1 MKKKETEGNSLGRKE
16 RCPSC
21 GSKKIII
28 NHDGEKECKVC
39 KHKWKHRTKR
49 KTPKK
54 GRVRFR

>member
-1 MKKKETEGNSLGRKE
+1 MVRKE

-28 NHDGEKECKVC
+28 NQDEKKECKVC
-39 KHKWKHRTKR
+39 KHIWQYRTKK
-49 KTPKK
+49 KTIKK